1 MRIAIIY
8 FVFVFLAITAKSQ
21 TQAIR
26 DSLIGTYYCDGVFYL
41 GGNTSYFSDSLKP
54 YIDNTDTLS
63 FFVYDSIACCWF
75 TKMKFGTDYFFISPN
90 GLHFGDF
97 IPPDSMILLYNCLS
111 TQVCY
116 FKYYCKRINI
126 PAIGMGDVTKNNL
139 ISIYPNPVNNGL
151 FIAFELNLININ
163 VQLKNVLGQIILNE
177 KYPYLDNSIELDV
190 SKINNGIYFL
200 NVIHGEQTK
209 SFKVIIQH

>member
-1 MRIAIIY
+1 MRRTFLYIA
-8 FVFVFLAITAKSQ
+8 FALFFGNATAQ

-26 DSLIGTYYCDGVFYL
+26 DSIVGTYFCNVTFTANNVTTYYTDTIHPYPVL
-41 GGNTSYFSDSLKP
+41 NDSLSFN
-54 YIDNTDTLS
+54 IEDGQFCCWTANMVLQNDS
-63 FFVYDSIACCWF
+63 FFLE
-75 TKMKFGTDYFFISPN
+75 N
-90 GLHFGDF
+90 GLTYGFF
-97 IPPDSMILLYNCLS
+97 YAPDSLYYFNNCLS
-111 TQVCY
+111 PLGCY
-116 FKYYCKRINI
+116 YNFYCNKILPSVGI
-126 PAIGMGDVTKNNL
+126 DESGFQKNDF
-139 ISIYPNPVNNGL
+139 SFYPNPANTKL
-151 FIAFELNLININ
+151 FVTSKTNLTNVN

>member
-1 MRIAIIY
+1 MRIVIIH

-26 DSLIGTYYCDGVFYL
+26 DSIVGTYFCNVKFTANNVTTYYTDTIHPYPVL
-41 GGNTSYFSDSLKP
+41 TDSLSFN
-54 YIDNTDTLS
+54 IEDGQFCCWTANMVLQNDS
-63 FFVYDSIACCWF
+63 FFLENSLCY
-75 TKMKFGTDYFFISPN
+75 GYFFA
-90 GLHFGDF
+90 
-97 IPPDSMILLYNCLS
+97 PDSLYYFYNCLS
-111 TQVCY
+111 PLGCY
-116 FKYYCKRINI
+116 INFYCNKILPPVGI
-126 PAIGMGDVTKNNL
+126 DESGFQKNDF
-139 ISIYPNPVNNGL
+139 SFSPNPANTKLYVTSKT
-151 FIAFELNLININ
+151 NLTNVN